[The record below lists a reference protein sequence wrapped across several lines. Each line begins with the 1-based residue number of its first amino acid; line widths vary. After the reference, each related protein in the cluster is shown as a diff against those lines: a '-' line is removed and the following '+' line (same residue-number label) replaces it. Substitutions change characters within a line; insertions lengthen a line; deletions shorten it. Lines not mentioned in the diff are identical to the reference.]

1 LVTIQLPIYNEKY
14 VVERLLTSIAALEYP
29 REKLEIQVLDDST
42 DSVIDTANLNLKL
55 ANTGLD
61 IKHITRSNRHGFKAG
76 ALKEGLVHAKEF
88 IVILM
93 LILYLKKIGYYKLS
107 LFQRFKIGLVQ
118 TRWGTLNRNY
128 SVLTKIQAF
137 ALDAHFTLEQVGRNS
152 KAHFINFNG
161 TAGFEKNLHSRCW
174 KLGK

>member
-1 LVTIQLPIYNEKY
+1 
-14 VVERLLTSIAALEYP
+14 
-29 REKLEIQVLDDST
+29 
-42 DSVIDTANLNLKL
+42 LKL

-76 ALKEGLVHAKEF
+76 ALKEGLACKRGIHSDAD
-88 IVILM
+88 
-93 LILYLKKIGYYKLS
+93 LYLKKINYKLS
-107 LFQRFKIGLVQ
+107 PISKIQNWSSTNPLGH
-118 TRWGTLNRNY
+118 LNRNY

-137 ALDAHFTLEQVGRNS
+137 ALAHFTLEQVGRNS